1 MNFVCVC
8 ERVCFLWFS
17 FFFLILG
24 VWFVVILFCFNFPVC
39 FLKRKK
45 EGMGLDG
52 CGEDLEGDEKGE
64 L

>member
-1 MNFVCVC
+1 MVF
-8 ERVCFLWFS
+8 FL
-17 FFFLILG
+17 FFLILG

-39 FLKRKK
+39 FLNRKK